1 MEVITIESSAFKK
14 LMENVEELKQIVRD
28 NFENK
33 TNTNKTWLNK
43 HEVCKKL
50 MISDRTL
57 QTYRD
62 KGIIPYSR
70 IHGKI
75 YYKAEDIQA
84 YFDDHYTKSVRQ

>member
-14 LMENVEELKQIVRD
+14 LMESVDELKKIVLD
-28 NFENK
+28 NLSNDSSNTKNK
-33 TNTNKTWLNK
+33 AWLNK

-50 MISDRTL
+50 MISERTL

-84 YFDDHYTKSVRQ
+84 YFDDHYINK